1 MSSPFFEFFK
11 AALKNPLQLSTAF
24 ETGPRVGRRFARHID
39 VADGQAVVEFGV
51 GAGAITVHI
60 IPRLAR
66 SSDYIG
72 FELNPDLYKYLKEI
86 YPKFEIY
93 NESAENLEL
102 RLKGRKA
109 GAIVST
115 LPWSLLTKEI
125 RTSIVN
131 QSYENLEPGGLFATF
146 VAHHVLWTPAAQDFI
161 RQVYQTFPDVTYED
175 EFLNVPPC
183 RLFFARKPKT

>member
-1 MSSPFFEFFK
+1 MASPFFEFFK

-39 VADGQAVVEFGV
+39 VSDGQAVVEFGV

-93 NESAENLEL
+93 NESAENLEARL
-102 RLKGRKA
+102 RGRKA
-109 GAIVST
+109 GAIIST

-125 RTSIVN
+125 RTSIVK
-131 QSYENLEPGGLFATF
+131 QSYENLEQGGLFATF
-146 VAHHVLWTPAAQDFI
+146 VAHHVLWTPAAQDFLN
-161 RQVYQTFPDVTYED
+161 QVYATFPNVTYED

-183 RLFFARKPKT
+183 RLFFARKV

>member
-1 MSSPFFEFFK
+1 MSGFFAFLK
-11 AALKNPLQLSTAF
+11 ASLKSPLQLSTMF

-60 IPRLAR
+60 IPRLSR
-66 SSDYIG
+66 SSPYVG
-72 FELNPDLYKYLKEI
+72 FELNQDLYKYLKEI

-93 NESAENLEL
+93 NESAENLSK
-102 RLKGRKA
+102 RLQGRKA

-125 RTSIVN
+125 RTSIVK
-131 QSYENLEPGGLFATF
+131 QSFDNLEPGGLFCTF
-146 VAHHVLWTPAAQDFI
+146 LAHHVLWSPAARDLI
-161 RQVYQTFPDVTYED
+161 GLVYSTFENVTYED

-183 RLFFARKPKT
+183 RLFFARKKH

>member
-11 AALKNPLQLSTAF
+11 ASLKNPLQLSTMF

-39 VADGQAVVEFGV
+39 VPDGQAVVEFGV

-60 IPRLAR
+60 LPRLGKK
-66 SSDYIG
+66 SEYIG

-93 NESAENLEL
+93 NESAENLSARL
-102 RLKGRKA
+102 RGRKA

-125 RTSIVN
+125 RTNIVK
-131 QSYENLEPGGLFATF
+131 QSYENLEPGGLFCTF
-146 VAHHVLWTPAAQDFI
+146 VSLHVLWSPAARDFI
-161 RQVYQTFPDVTYED
+161 NQVYATFQDVTYED
-175 EFLNVPPC
+175 EFLNMPPC
-183 RLFFARKPKT
+183 RLFFARKRR